1 MDEEPMPINPPAPAP
16 VPAPAAPPKSV
27 MPPIIIYALLAVILV
42 LVGIIGLLIM
52 KPRVAPAVP
61 VPTPTPV
68 LATPTPIRPLSE
80 LATQSAFLE
89 FASSVA
95 SLSTAVT
102 NSTMQDQT
110 LAPPV
115 LSLPL
120 GF

>member
-1 MDEEPMPINPPAPAP
+1 
-16 VPAPAAPPKSV
+16 
-27 MPPIIIYALLAVILV
+27 MPPIRIYIILAIILV
-42 LVGIIGLLIM
+42 LAGIIGLSTM
-52 KPRVAPAVP
+52 KPRVAPVVP

-68 LATPTPIRPLSE
+68 LVTPTPIRPLSIV
-80 LATQSAFLE
+80 ATQSAFLQ

-95 SLSTAVT
+95 SLSTAVSDNT
-102 NSTMQDQT
+102 IQDQT